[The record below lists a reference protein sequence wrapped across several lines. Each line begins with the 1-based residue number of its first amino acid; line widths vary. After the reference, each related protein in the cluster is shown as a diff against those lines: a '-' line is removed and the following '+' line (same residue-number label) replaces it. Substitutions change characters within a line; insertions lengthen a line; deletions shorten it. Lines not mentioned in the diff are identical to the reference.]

1 MSSRSWETWA
11 LPTSKPPGHLSG
23 PAAASEAS
31 LTDARG
37 PHQVLRRP
45 RGLRSL
51 CLPWVHTVGLA
62 FSLSPCNLT
71 DNSQG
76 PSSGSGRH
84 GETVLM
90 HLMPQRHLKGSTS

>member
-11 LPTSKPPGHLSG
+11 LPASKPPGHLSG
-23 PAAASEAS
+23 PAADSEAS

-37 PHQVLRRP
+37 PHEVLPHP

-51 CLPWVHTVGLA
+51 CLLWVHTVGLA
-62 FSLSPCNLT
+62 FSLSPCSLT

-76 PSSGSGRH
+76 PTSSSCLY
-84 GETVLM
+84 GETLLM
-90 HLMPQRHLKGSTS
+90 YLTPQRHLKMSMS